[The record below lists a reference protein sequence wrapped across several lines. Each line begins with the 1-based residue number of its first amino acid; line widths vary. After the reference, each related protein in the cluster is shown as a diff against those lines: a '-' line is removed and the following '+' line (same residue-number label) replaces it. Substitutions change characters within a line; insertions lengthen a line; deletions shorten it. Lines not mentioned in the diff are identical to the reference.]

1 MYIDRGKSYSHILSY
16 KISKISAIFV
26 SDYYI
31 TFYFV
36 YEKMHY
42 YISYTLI
49 LMLMTTKKT
58 NAGTVI
64 MSTFPNQESAVHASR
79 ELIVNKKLC
88 ACVNLTKVRSIYF
101 WHDKLED
108 HEEFVAFFKTTTLAA
123 AQLKSEIKKI
133 HPYELPE
140 ILELKI
146 KNVSKPYL
154 SWLVESTIHLKYSK
168 HKND

>member
-1 MYIDRGKSYSHILSY
+1 
-16 KISKISAIFV
+16 
-26 SDYYI
+26 
-31 TFYFV
+31 
-36 YEKMHY
+36 
-42 YISYTLI
+42 
-49 LMLMTTKKT
+49 MTTKKT

-123 AQLKSEIKKI
+123 AQLKSEIKTW
-133 HPYELPE
+133 P
-140 ILELKI
+140 
-146 KNVSKPYL
+146 S
-154 SWLVESTIHLKYSK
+154 
-168 HKND
+168 